1 MCIIC
6 VDLSKR
12 RLTVPEGRRAL
23 REMREG
29 LDEAHVQEVEKK
41 LDDAEKADAKS

>member
-6 VDLSKR
+6 VDLAKR

-23 REMREG
+23 REMREA
-29 LDEAHVQEVEKK
+29 LDAAHVTEVEKL
-41 LDDAEKADAKS
+41 LDDAEKAKPQS